1 MVPAVSEPRAEA
13 KPGSRRKVSSADLFG
28 PAREIIIEHRTEEYR
43 LSITRAGKLILTK

>member
-1 MVPAVSEPRAEA
+1 VSDARAET
-13 KPGSRRKVSSADLFG
+13 KPAFRRKVSSAELFG